1 MQRRLV
7 FSPPP
12 RVLALALVVSVTVAL
27 VAGVASTID
36 DTALPAGLTPNP
48 ADSPSSEATVARPTL
63 PAVAWIQPSDEPGLI
78 GSFPLTTPAPST
90 ALTAPAA
97 SAKLPTTRV
106 ATRVAVP
113 GLSIDLPVMVQPT
126 AYPPCKVAMYL
137 EALRQPGQGGA
148 TYLYGH
154 AQAGSFLPL
163 LNGSLVNDG
172 AAMIGLTV
180 QIWTGDNLLFTYR
193 ITEVRRHV
201 TDLAGVYAWP
211 GESAW
216 LQTSEGRGAATPKL
230 QVVATPVSKAASDYA
245 SAHPVPHP
253 VTC

>member
-1 MQRRLV
+1 MTRRV
-7 FSPPP
+7 PFSPPP

-27 VAGVASTID
+27 IGGVASTID
-36 DTALPAGLTPNP
+36 DTTFPTGLALNPAG
-48 ADSPSSEATVARPTL
+48 SPSSEATVARPTL

-78 GSFPLTTPAPST
+78 GSF
-90 ALTAPAA
+90 ALTAPAPPTAATA
-97 SAKLPTTRV
+97 SARSVKLPTTRV

-113 GLSIDLPVMVQPT
+113 GLSIDLPVIVQPT

-137 EALRQPGQGGA
+137 QALRQPGQGGA
-148 TYLYGH
+148 TYLYAH

-180 QIWTGDNLLFTYR
+180 QIWTGDNFLFTYR

-201 TDLAGVYAWP
+201 TDLAGAYAWP

-230 QVVATPVSKAASDYA
+230 QVVATPVSTASADYA

-253 VTC
+253 ISC